1 MAEPTVSSISS
12 PGLSPQSPPAD
23 PSTRNTWVLV
33 SFTAVTN
40 LTDGVTKVALPL
52 VATSLTD
59 SPALVS
65 GVLLALTLPWLL
77 VALHVGVL
85 VDRSDRRRLLWLANT
100 MRMTVVLAL
109 FTAVATDVVSLPM
122 LYGGGLILGVAEVI
136 ALTSA
141 AALVPAA
148 VAPAGRERANTWV
161 TAAETLCNEFA
172 GPFVGGILVAVSAS
186 IALGATIG
194 GYALAILILP
204 FLVGR
209 FRVPRQSGRRES
221 TVHQQIWE
229 GLRFLWDQRLLRML
243 SLTVTGLI
251 TCWSAWFALMPLIA
265 TKELGLSAD
274 RYGMLVGALGVGGVV
289 GTMSVGLANRLLG
302 RRWVMFANV
311 FFSASMVAVPA
322 LTSNVWAIGA
332 AAFLGG
338 MGGTLWTVN
347 SRSISQALVGA
358 ELMGRYSAA
367 ARVFS
372 WGSSPVGAAVAGVL
386 AQWLGYRVTFGLFAM
401 ATAVV
406 IVPFLRVFTPKVLTE
421 VEARISAR

>member
-1 MAEPTVSSISS
+1 MADRAVSSTTS
-12 PGLSPQSPPAD
+12 PDLSLQSPPAD

-40 LTDGVTKVALPL
+40 LTDGVTKVAFPL

-65 GVLLALTLPWLL
+65 GVLLTLTLPWLL
-77 VALHVGVL
+77 VAMHVGVL
-85 VDRSDRRRLLWLANT
+85 VDRSDRRKLLWLANT
-100 MRMTVVLAL
+100 MRMTVVLSL

-161 TAAETLCNEFA
+161 TGAETLCNEFA
-172 GPFVGGILVAVSAS
+172 GPFVGGILVAASAS
-186 IALGATIG
+186 IAFGATIA

-209 FRVPRQSGRRES
+209 FRIERQSGQPRL
-221 TVHQQIWE
+221 TVHQQIGE
-229 GLRFLWDQRLLRML
+229 GLRFLWNQRLLRML
-243 SLTVTGLI
+243 SLTVTGLV

-289 GTMSVGLANRLLG
+289 GTMSVGLANRLFG
-302 RRWVMFANV
+302 RRWVMFGNI

-322 LTSNVWAIGA
+322 LTRNVWAIGA

-338 MGGTLWTVN
+338 MGGTLWVVN
-347 SRSISQALVGA
+347 SRSISQTMVGA

-367 ARVFS
+367 ARLFS
-372 WGSSPVGAAVAGVL
+372 WGSIPVGAAASGAL
-386 AQWLGYRVTFGLFAM
+386 AQWLGYRVTFGLFAV
-401 ATAVV
+401 ATTVV
-406 IVPFLRVFTPKVLTE
+406 IVPFLRIFTPKVLTE
-421 VEARISAR
+421 VEARIAAR

>member
-1 MAEPTVSSISS
+1 MAEPTVSSTSS

-23 PSTRNTWVLV
+23 ASTRNTWVLV

-52 VATSLTD
+52 IATSLTD

-65 GVLLALTLPWLL
+65 GVLLTLTLPWLL

-85 VDRSDRRRLLWLANT
+85 VDRSDRRKLLWLANA
-100 MRMTVVLAL
+100 MRMTVVLGL
-109 FTAVATDVVSLPM
+109 FTALVADVVSLPM

-141 AALVPAA
+141 AALVPDA

-172 GPFVGGILVAVSAS
+172 GPFVGGILVAGSAS

-194 GYALAILILP
+194 GYALAILVLP

-209 FRVPRQSGRRES
+209 FRVPRRSGQPEL
-221 TVHQQIWE
+221 TVNQQIGE
-229 GLRFLWDQRLLRML
+229 GLRFLWNQRLLRML

-251 TCWSAWFALMPLIA
+251 TCWAAWFALMPLIT

-302 RRWVMFANV
+302 RRWVMFGNV

-338 MGGTLWTVN
+338 MGGTLWVVN
-347 SRSISQALVGA
+347 SRSISQTLVGA

-367 ARVFS
+367 ARLFS
-372 WGSSPVGAAVAGVL
+372 WGSIPVGAAVSGAL
-386 AQWLGYRVTFGLFAM
+386 AQWLGYRVTFGLFAV

-406 IVPFLRVFTPKVLTE
+406 IVPFLRVFTPKALIE
-421 VEARISAR
+421 VEARIAAR

>member
-1 MAEPTVSSISS
+1 M
-12 PGLSPQSPPAD
+12 
-23 PSTRNTWVLV
+23 LV

-52 VATSLTD
+52 LATSLTD

-65 GVLLALTLPWLL
+65 GVLLSLTLPWLL

-85 VDRSDRRRLLWLANT
+85 VDRSDRRKLLWLANI
-100 MRMTVVLAL
+100 MRMTVVLGL
-109 FTAVATDVVSLPM
+109 FTAVATDVLSLPL
-122 LYGGGLILGVAEVI
+122 LYGCGLILGVAEVI
-136 ALTSA
+136 ALTSV

-172 GPFVGGILVAVSAS
+172 GPFVGGVLVAASAS

-194 GYALAILILP
+194 GYAAAILILP

-209 FRVPRQSGRRES
+209 FRISRQSDRPQL
-221 TVHQQIWE
+221 TVHQQIGE
-229 GLRFLWDQRLLRML
+229 GLRFLLNQRLLRML

-274 RYGMLVGALGVGGVV
+274 RYGMLVGALGIGGVV

-302 RRWVMFANV
+302 RRWVMFGNV
-311 FFSASMVAVPA
+311 FLTASMVAVPA

-338 MGGTLWTVN
+338 MGGTLWAVN
-347 SRSISQALVGA
+347 SRSISQTLVGA
-358 ELMGRYSAA
+358 EMMGRYSAA
-367 ARVFS
+367 ARLFS
-372 WGSSPVGAAVAGVL
+372 WGFIPVGAAVSGAL
-386 AQWLGYRVTFGLFAM
+386 AQWLGYRVTFGLFAV

>member
-1 MAEPTVSSISS
+1 MSSTTS
-12 PGLSPQSPPAD
+12 PDLSLQSPPAD

-40 LTDGVTKVALPL
+40 LTDGVTKVAFPL
-52 VATSLTD
+52 VAISLTD

-65 GVLLALTLPWLL
+65 GVLLTLTLPWLL
-77 VALHVGVL
+77 VAMHVGVL
-85 VDRSDRRRLLWLANT
+85 VDRSDRRKLLWLANT
-100 MRMTVVLAL
+100 MRMTVVLSL

-161 TAAETLCNEFA
+161 TGAETLCNEFA
-172 GPFVGGILVAVSAS
+172 GPFVGGILVAASAS
-186 IALGATIG
+186 IALGATIA

-209 FRVPRQSGRRES
+209 FRIERQSGQPRL
-221 TVHQQIWE
+221 TVHQQIGE
-229 GLRFLWDQRLLRML
+229 GLRFLWNQRLLRML
-243 SLTVTGLI
+243 SLTVTGLV

-302 RRWVMFANV
+302 RRWVMFGNI

-322 LTSNVWAIGA
+322 LTRNVWAIGA

-338 MGGTLWTVN
+338 MGGTLWVVN
-347 SRSISQALVGA
+347 SRSISQTMVGA

-367 ARVFS
+367 ARLFS
-372 WGSSPVGAAVAGVL
+372 WGSIPVGAAVSGAL
-386 AQWLGYRVTFGLFAM
+386 AQWLGYRVTFGLFAV
-401 ATAVV
+401 ATTVV
-406 IVPFLRVFTPKVLTE
+406 IVPFLRIFTPKVLTE
-421 VEARISAR
+421 VEARIAAR

>member
-1 MAEPTVSSISS
+1 MSSTTS
-12 PGLSPQSPPAD
+12 PDLSLQSPPAD

-40 LTDGVTKVALPL
+40 LTDGVTKVAFPL

-65 GVLLALTLPWLL
+65 GVLLTLTLPWLL
-77 VALHVGVL
+77 VAMHVGVL
-85 VDRSDRRRLLWLANT
+85 VDRSDRRKLLWLANT
-100 MRMTVVLAL
+100 MRMTVVLSL

-161 TAAETLCNEFA
+161 TGAETLCNEFA
-172 GPFVGGILVAVSAS
+172 GPFVGGILVAASAS
-186 IALGATIG
+186 IAFGATIA

-209 FRVPRQSGRRES
+209 FRIERQSGQPRL
-221 TVHQQIWE
+221 TVHQQIGE
-229 GLRFLWDQRLLRML
+229 GLRFLWNQRLLRML
-243 SLTVTGLI
+243 SLTVTGLV

-289 GTMSVGLANRLLG
+289 GTMSVGLANRLFG
-302 RRWVMFANV
+302 RRWVMFGNI

-322 LTSNVWAIGA
+322 LTRNVWAIGA

-338 MGGTLWTVN
+338 MGGTLWVVN
-347 SRSISQALVGA
+347 SRSISQTMVGA

-367 ARVFS
+367 ARLFS
-372 WGSSPVGAAVAGVL
+372 WGSIPVGAAASGAL
-386 AQWLGYRVTFGLFAM
+386 AQWLGYRVTFGLFAV
-401 ATAVV
+401 ATTVV
-406 IVPFLRVFTPKVLTE
+406 IVPFLRIFTPKVLTE
-421 VEARISAR
+421 VEARIAAR

>member
-1 MAEPTVSSISS
+1 MAEPTVSSTSS

-23 PSTRNTWVLV
+23 ASTRNTWVLV

-52 VATSLTD
+52 IATSLTD

-65 GVLLALTLPWLL
+65 GVLLTLTLPWLL

-85 VDRSDRRRLLWLANT
+85 VDRSDRRKLLWLANA
-100 MRMTVVLAL
+100 MRMTVVLGL
-109 FTAVATDVVSLPM
+109 FTALVADVVSLPM

-141 AALVPAA
+141 AALVPDA

-172 GPFVGGILVAVSAS
+172 GPFVGGILVAGSAS

-194 GYALAILILP
+194 GYALAILVLP
-204 FLVGR
+204 FLAGR
-209 FRVPRQSGRRES
+209 FRVPRRSGQPEL
-221 TVHQQIWE
+221 TVNQQIGE
-229 GLRFLWDQRLLRML
+229 GLRFLWNQRLLRML

-251 TCWSAWFALMPLIA
+251 TCWAAWFALMPLIT

-302 RRWVMFANV
+302 RRWVMFGNV

-338 MGGTLWTVN
+338 MGGTLWVVN
-347 SRSISQALVGA
+347 SRSISQTLVGA

-367 ARVFS
+367 ARLFS
-372 WGSSPVGAAVAGVL
+372 WGSIPVGAAVSGAL
-386 AQWLGYRVTFGLFAM
+386 AQWLGYRVTFGLFAV

-406 IVPFLRVFTPKVLTE
+406 IVPFLRVFTPKALIE
-421 VEARISAR
+421 VEARIAAR

>member
-1 MAEPTVSSISS
+1 MADRAVSSTTS
-12 PGLSPQSPPAD
+12 PDLSLQSPPAD

-40 LTDGVTKVALPL
+40 LTDGVTKVAFPL
-52 VATSLTD
+52 VAISLTD

-65 GVLLALTLPWLL
+65 GVLLTLTLPWLL
-77 VALHVGVL
+77 VAMHVGVL
-85 VDRSDRRRLLWLANT
+85 VDRSDRRKLLWLANT
-100 MRMTVVLAL
+100 MRMTVVLSL

-161 TAAETLCNEFA
+161 TGAETLCNEFA
-172 GPFVGGILVAVSAS
+172 GPFVGGILVAASAS
-186 IALGATIG
+186 IALGATIA

-209 FRVPRQSGRRES
+209 FRIERQSGQPRL
-221 TVHQQIWE
+221 TVHQQIGE
-229 GLRFLWDQRLLRML
+229 GLRFLWNQRLLRML
-243 SLTVTGLI
+243 SLTVTGLV

-302 RRWVMFANV
+302 RRWVMFGNI

-322 LTSNVWAIGA
+322 LTRNVWAIGA

-338 MGGTLWTVN
+338 MGGTLWVVN
-347 SRSISQALVGA
+347 SRSISQTMVGA

-367 ARVFS
+367 ARLFS
-372 WGSSPVGAAVAGVL
+372 WGSIPVGAAVSGAL
-386 AQWLGYRVTFGLFAM
+386 AQWLGYRVTFGLFAV
-401 ATAVV
+401 ATTVV
-406 IVPFLRVFTPKVLTE
+406 IVPFLRIFTPKVLTE
-421 VEARISAR
+421 VEARIAAR